1 MKDEFFLA
9 VVTVVLTFVTLS
21 FMAQVD
27 PRNPM
32 PEIGLPVDP
41 DDFNLYALASQAPQL
56 DLLAPATLPTAGDKY
71 CWISFF
77 CPDLPWSDEIA
88 LAIHNV
94 GISVA
99 NFFIFIG
106 NAMSQGVTVAVL
118 FFTAFLTIW
127 NFSAYPVFQANLLF
141 QMWGLAMT
149 AILGG
154 TVALWLF
161 QKVPLPFVF
170 RGG

>member
-1 MKDEFFLA
+1 M
-9 VVTVVLTFVTLS
+9 TVVLTFVSLS

-41 DDFNLYALASQAPQL
+41 EDFNIYSLASQAPQL
-56 DLLAPATLPTAGDKY
+56 ELLAPAELPSEGDRY
-71 CWISFF
+71 CWISWF

-94 GISVA
+94 GITVT

-106 NAMSQGVTVAVL
+106 NAISQGVTVTVL

-127 NFSAYPVFQANLLF
+127 NFSAYPVFQVNLLF
-141 QMWGLAMT
+141 QVLGLTLT
-149 AILGG
+149 AIFGG

-161 QKVPLPFVF
+161 QQIPLPFVF
-170 RGG
+170 RSG